1 MAKKENSKSKQTKKI
16 FSVKKTKEKIDYYFS
31 IITDTILW
39 VEKYKVNDIIN
50 ASDLNVCIQNLENIY
65 IELTNI
71 KDTLNSSKK
80 NTEQIIKK
88 LQKINDELSMLF
100 KTFGTKN
107 IKYILDICHGPQF
120 LKKLKLNNNCD
131 KEKLDLIL
139 EYAHPIYY
147 KIMPWKNKPKNIN
160 KKTGLSNLILR
171 PVVTH

>member
-107 IKYILDICHGPQF
+107 IKYILDIC
-120 LKKLKLNNNCD
+120 
-131 KEKLDLIL
+131 
-139 EYAHPIYY
+139 
-147 KIMPWKNKPKNIN
+147 KNE
-160 KKTGLSNLILR
+160 
-171 PVVTH
+171 

>member
-139 EYAHPIYY
+139 
-147 KIMPWKNKPKNIN
+147 
-160 KKTGLSNLILR
+160 
-171 PVVTH
+171 